1 MLQSSPSGLNSV
13 SQVVQWLLKA
23 KQVYRSERFT
33 FSINGIK
40 NMYLNRDYRG
50 YENQSDDKTETID
63 SNIFSGICGSI
74 ESGRK
79 VSGSYSNVQK
89 STERSE
95 IRLIMKTTHFWLAKD
110 GHTFKTRTHSEWFSR
125 PHEQQGWRKRARNRL
140 LLMSVMN
147 CFWPLRQS
155 SLPGVKNSVI
165 SPVVMLCT
173 FVSSLSTLCL

>member
-1 MLQSSPSGLNSV
+1 
-13 SQVVQWLLKA
+13 
-23 KQVYRSERFT
+23 
-33 FSINGIK
+33 
-40 NMYLNRDYRG
+40 MYLNRDYRVN
-50 YENQSDDKTETID
+50 ENQSNDKTETID

-79 VSGSYSNVQK
+79 VSRSYSNVQM

-140 LLMSVMN
+140 LLMLWTVSDL
-147 CFWPLRQS
+147 WGSPA
-155 SLPGVKNSVI
+155 SLVWRTQWLVRWSCYVLLSPAYQPCVCRLLFSQRDLLLQQQKNNTNYRHGFCGVFFTVLFPSYQR
-165 SPVVMLCT
+165 
-173 FVSSLSTLCL
+173 